1 MLVLRCALI
10 AALLAV
16 AAAAWQENVR
26 PKVFA
31 QLGVDDTHK
40 FLGNETHTDYFRL
53 LLRDGNYLL
62 VGGRNVVYNLSLTDL
77 TEQRRLVWYS
87 PENDGKMCVV
97 KGKDEESCQNYIRV
111 LVSLGPG
118 RLLVCGTNSF
128 RPYCREYS
136 VQRESY
142 HMEREK
148 SGQAVCPYDPEHNST
163 AVYADGELYSGT
175 VADFSGMEP
184 IIYREPLQT
193 EPYDSMTLNAPDFVN
208 SLVHGNFVYFFFR
221 ETAVEYINCGK
232 SVFSRVARVCRD
244 DRGGPHRFKQRWT
257 SFLKSRLNCSVA
269 GDFPFYFNEIQSTTE
284 LIEGVY
290 GGLNAQLIYGTFTT
304 PPNSISGSAVCAFSM
319 QDIADTFEGTF
330 KEQSAINANWLPV
343 NSAKVPEPRPG
354 TCHNDSR
361 QLPDPTLNFI
371 KAHALM
377 DESVPAFFGEPIV
390 IRTSFHYRFTQIAV
404 DPQVKTPGGK
414 AYDVLFIGT
423 DNGKIIKAINAVSYD
438 SNKRAVPV
446 VIEELQAFAAG
457 SPVRALRVARAGR
470 DAARLIAVSDR
481 EVLSLR
487 LHRCSSDKISSCS
500 ECVALQDPYCAWD
513 KQAGRCRAYSHGVSR
528 WLDENSFYQSV
539 STGSHAACPHSKDAG
554 AVGGLSS
561 GLYDDARETKGEVI
575 NIVQDK
581 DGKGGSNNNE
591 GPEVL
596 AADPPPAAYSV
607 ETLALAVAAG
617 ALAAL
622 GAGFA
627 AGYVCGRRCK
637 KDDDDNMP
645 YPDTEYE
652 YFEQRQNINR
662 IQAEPKLLQQVEEV
676 TYAEPVLAP
685 QPKPASPRAT
695 LRKHPPYHPHH
706 ETLFQFQPDA
716 YRRDNFGTLRSHQVN
731 LTQEYSDRR
740 AMGTG
745 AATTMASRPR
755 AQ

>member
-1 MLVLRCALI
+1 
-10 AALLAV
+10 
-16 AAAAWQENVR
+16 
-26 PKVFA
+26 
-31 QLGVDDTHK
+31 
-40 FLGNETHTDYFRL
+40 
-53 LLRDGNYLL
+53 
-62 VGGRNVVYNLSLTDL
+62 
-77 TEQRRLVWYS
+77 
-87 PENDGKMCVV
+87 MCVV

-118 RLLVCGTNSF
+118 RLLICGTNSF
-128 RPYCREYS
+128 KPVCREYN
-136 VQRESY
+136 VQRDSY
-142 HMEREK
+142 HMEKEK
-148 SGQAVCPYDPEHNST
+148 SGQAHRISSILWCTATLCTFSFGKLQSST
-163 AVYADGELYSGT
+163 S
-175 VADFSGMEP
+175 
-184 IIYREPLQT
+184 I
-193 EPYDSMTLNAPDFVN
+193 
-208 SLVHGNFVYFFFR
+208 
-221 ETAVEYINCGK
+221 

-269 GDFPFYFNEIQSTTE
+269 GDFPFYFNEIQ

-290 GGLNAQLIYGTFTT
+290 GGLPAHLIYGTFTT

-319 QDIADTFEGTF
+319 QDIADTFE
-330 KEQSAINANWLPV
+330 
-343 NSAKVPEPRPG
+343 EPRPG

-361 QLPDPTLNFI
+361 QLPDQTLNFI
-371 KAHALM
+371 KTHALM

-438 SNKRAVPV
+438 TNKRAAPV
-446 VIEELQAFAAG
+446 VIEELQAFGAG

-470 DAARLIAVSDR
+470 DAARLIAVSDK

-487 LHRCSSDKISSCS
+487 LHR

-513 KQAGRCRAYSHGVSR
+513 KQAGRCRAYTHGVSR

-561 GLYDDARETKGEVI
+561 GLYDDARGENKGEVI

-581 DGKGGSNNNE
+581 EGKGNSNNNE

-627 AGYVCGRRCK
+627 AGYICGRRCK

-706 ETLFQFQPDA
+706 ETLFQFQPDS
-716 YRRDNFGTLRSHQVN
+716 YRRDNFGTLRSHQKF
-731 LTQEYSDRR
+731 
-740 AMGTG
+740 
-745 AATTMASRPR
+745 
-755 AQ
+755 

>member
-1 MLVLRCALI
+1 MS
-10 AALLAV
+10 
-16 AAAAWQENVR
+16 
-26 PKVFA
+26 
-31 QLGVDDTHK
+31 
-40 FLGNETHTDYFRL
+40 
-53 LLRDGNYLL
+53 
-62 VGGRNVVYNLSLTDL
+62 NVVYNLSLTDL

-87 PENDGKMCVV
+87 PENDVKMCVV

-128 RPYCREYS
+128 RPFCREYS
-136 VQRESY
+136 VQRDSY

-232 SVFSRVARVCRD
+232 AVYSRVARVCRD

-304 PPNSISGSAVCAFSM
+304 PPN
-319 QDIADTFEGTF
+319 
-330 KEQSAINANWLPV
+330 K
-343 NSAKVPEPRPG
+343 PRPG

-361 QLPDPTLNFI
+361 QLPDQTLNFI
-371 KAHALM
+371 KTHALM

-481 EVLSLR
+481 QVLSLR

-513 KQAGRCRAYSHGVSR
+513 KQAGRCRAFSHGVSR

-561 GLYDDARETKGEVI
+561 GLYDDARGETKGEVI

-581 DGKGGSNNNE
+581 DGKGGGGGNE

-622 GAGFA
+622 GTGFA
-627 AGYVCGRRCK
+627 AGYICGRRCK

-731 LTQEYSDRR
+731 GDGYRR
-740 AMGTG
+740 GNDNG
-745 AATTMASRPR
+745 FSTTRSVKKVYL
-755 AQ
+755 

>member
-1 MLVLRCALI
+1 MPWLTWVHHETRREVTASSV
-10 AALLAV
+10 AFRRVSESYDGLLPFPSSI
-16 AAAAWQENVR
+16 N
-26 PKVFA
+26 PIP
-31 QLGVDDTHK
+31 
-40 FLGNETHTDYFRL
+40 
-53 LLRDGNYLL
+53 
-62 VGGRNVVYNLSLTDL
+62 S
-77 TEQRRLVWYS
+77 
-87 PENDGKMCVV
+87 
-97 KGKDEESCQNYIRV
+97 IR
-111 LVSLGPG
+111 
-118 RLLVCGTNSF
+118 
-128 RPYCREYS
+128 YS
-136 VQRESY
+136 VPSQ
-142 HMEREK
+142 
-148 SGQAVCPYDPEHNST
+148 
-163 AVYADGELYSGT
+163 
-175 VADFSGMEP
+175 EP
-184 IIYREPLQT
+184 
-193 EPYDSMTLNAPDFVN
+193 APDFVN

-232 SVFSRVARVCRD
+232 AVFSRVARVCRD

-290 GGLNAQLIYGTFTT
+290 GGLSAQLIYGTFTT

-330 KEQSAINANWLPV
+330 KEQSAINSNWLPV
-343 NSAKVPEPRPG
+343 NSAKVPNPRPG
-354 TCHNDSR
+354 TCNNDSR
-361 QLPDPTLNFI
+361 QLPDQTLNFI
-371 KAHALM
+371 KTHALM

-390 IRTSFHYRFTQIAV
+390 IRTSFHYRFTHIAV

-423 DNGKIIKAINAVSYD
+423 DNGKIIKAINAASFD
-438 SNKRAVPV
+438 TNKRATPV

-481 EVLSLR
+481 AVLSLR

-528 WLDENSFYQSV
+528 WLDENAFYQSV

-561 GLYDDARETKGEVI
+561 GLYDDTRTEPKGEVI
-575 NIVQDK
+575 NIVPNK
-581 DGKGGSNNNE
+581 DNANSANNE

-706 ETLFQFQPDA
+706 ETLFQFQPDS

-731 LTQEYSDRR
+731 IILARFADRDTR
-740 AMGTG
+740 
-745 AATTMASRPR
+745 ASRCVIIIRRYPSRHMPAGGRIPSRVAAQQRIGLGHGERRIVVVAVAAVVVAQPVGRAAAHAAAARAAALRLHLSQLARRPAARRLLPR
-755 AQ
+755 ALAHTTRPGARTPALLTL

>member
-1 MLVLRCALI
+1 MC
-10 AALLAV
+10 
-16 AAAAWQENVR
+16 
-26 PKVFA
+26 VFISH
-31 QLGVDDTHK
+31 T
-40 FLGNETHTDYFRL
+40 NTPTHT
-53 LLRDGNYLL
+53 LRASITVD
-62 VGGRNVVYNLSLTDL
+62 
-77 TEQRRLVWYS
+77 
-87 PENDGKMCVV
+87 
-97 KGKDEESCQNYIRV
+97 
-111 LVSLGPG
+111 
-118 RLLVCGTNSF
+118 
-128 RPYCREYS
+128 
-136 VQRESY
+136 
-142 HMEREK
+142 
-148 SGQAVCPYDPEHNST
+148 T
-163 AVYADGELYSGT
+163 A
-175 VADFSGMEP
+175 
-184 IIYREPLQT
+184 
-193 EPYDSMTLNAPDFVN
+193 
-208 SLVHGNFVYFFFR
+208 
-221 ETAVEYINCGK
+221 
-232 SVFSRVARVCRD
+232 VFSRVARVCRN
-244 DRGGPHRFKQRWT
+244 DRRGPHPFKQRWT
-257 SFLKSRLNCSVA
+257 SFFKSRLNCSVA

-319 QDIADTFEGTF
+319 QDIADTFEGAF
-330 KEQSAINANWLPV
+330 KEQNAINSNWLPV

-354 TCHNDSR
+354 TCHNDTK
-361 QLPDPTLNFI
+361 QLPDQTLNFI
-371 KAHALM
+371 KTHALM
-377 DESVPAFFGEPIV
+377 DESVPSFFGEPIV
-390 IRTSFHYRFTQIAV
+390 IRTSFH
-404 DPQVKTPGGK
+404 
-414 AYDVLFIGT
+414 
-423 DNGKIIKAINAVSYD
+423 
-438 SNKRAVPV
+438 
-446 VIEELQAFAAG
+446 
-457 SPVRALRVARAGR
+457 
-470 DAARLIAVSDR
+470 
-481 EVLSLR
+481 
-487 LHRCSSDKISSCS
+487 

-554 AVGGLSS
+554 ALGGLSS
-561 GLYDDARETKGEVI
+561 GLYDDARGDTTGEVI
-575 NIVQDK
+575 SIVQDK
-581 DGKGGSNNNE
+581 DGKSGNNNNE

-637 KDDDDNMP
+637 KDEDDNMP

-731 LTQEYSDRR
+731 GDGYRR
-740 AMGTG
+740 GNDNG
-745 AATTMASRPR
+745 FSTTRSVKKVYL
-755 AQ
+755 